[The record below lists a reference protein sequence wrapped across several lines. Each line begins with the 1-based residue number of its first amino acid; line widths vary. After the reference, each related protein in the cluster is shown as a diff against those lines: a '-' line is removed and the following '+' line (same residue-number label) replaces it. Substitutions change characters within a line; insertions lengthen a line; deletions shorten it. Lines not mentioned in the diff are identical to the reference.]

1 MNSLRNFIIEKMWNI
16 LTVMGIS
23 IFSKLKKYFKKKTKI
38 FKNIIFIR
46 KYHFYITFKRL
57 SSLHLFKNI
66 FCCIFWGFEHF
77 FQDLFYLKTLILES
91 ISRTFWGPSESRKMS
106 WTGPHYSR
114 CNSLTLALF
123 KNPEKICFFSKIKK
137 FKNMVF

>member
-1 MNSLRNFIIEKMWNI
+1 MNSLRNFIIEKMWNL

-38 FKNIIFIR
+38 FKILFLSEN
-46 KYHFYITFKRL
+46 ITFPSL
-57 SSLHLFKNI
+57 SNVSHPCICSKIF
-66 FCCIFWGFEHF
+66 FCCIFLCFEHF
-77 FQDLFYLKTLILES
+77 FQDLFYLKTLVLES

-123 KNPEKICFFSKIKK
+123 KNPEKICFF
-137 FKNMVF
+137 F